1 MRFRI
6 TTAQSSSVDADGFWG
21 VQPDAHG
28 KDAAVGHFWSMHPF
42 GFISRP
48 VDPDGSTGIGCYQLE
63 GSSGSSEGFSWLC
76 NDPRYQAK
84 VPPLSQ
90 GSSCQYNSAGA
101 FIVLDTDKEVAI
113 QYQPYTDGGTKAH
126 KVTIGKDGADVPV
139 IELKHGDGQYL
150 LFKQQGAE
158 LRGAGNAYF
167 QAKGDN
173 CTLNGNGKVTGSLD
187 VAAGVFPAA
196 LAPGLIAYL
205 TGLEAA
211 LLALANAI
219 DSKLPS
225 TPGAAAGALS
235 GAIGALAALKLTIPS
250 MMLKTI

>member
-63 GSSGSSEGFSWLC
+63 GSSGGSEGFSWLC

-126 KVTIGKDGADVPV
+126 KVTIGKDGANVPV

-158 LRGAGNAYF
+158 LRGAGNAFF
-167 QAKGDN
+167 QAKDNN

-187 VAAGVFPAA
+187 VAAGAIPAA
-196 LAPGLIAYL
+196 LATGLLAYL
-205 TGLEAA
+205 NGLEAA
-211 LLALANAI
+211 LVALATAI
-219 DSKLPS
+219 DGKTPSSPGVAVGALNAALGGLAAAKAAIPS
-225 TPGAAAGALS
+225 T
-235 GAIGALAALKLTIPS
+235 
-250 MMLKTI
+250 MLKAL